1 MENLMDFYKR
11 FADEDA
17 CIDYLEEKQWHG
29 QPVCPH
35 CGSVTIYKC
44 QSRRIFKCSDCTKQF
59 SARIGTIF
67 EESRLPLQK
76 WFLAIWLLTSH
87 KKGVSSIQIAKHL
100 GITQKSAWHML
111 HRIRYAVNS
120 GSFDKPMDGT
130 VEIDE
135 TYVGGKHRGNLRHN
149 ENKAMVIGIVEKNKG
164 KGRIKALATKTA
176 DATVALPFIRAS
188 LKQQAKVQ
196 TDESKIYH
204 RVKREWQHDTIN
216 HAKGEYVRADVTTNT
231 IEGAWMH
238 LKASLDAIY
247 IGVSPK
253 HLQRYCDEFC
263 YRYSTRDMKDSER
276 FELWFDFIRG
286 KRLMYKTLIQEA

>member
-1 MENLMDFYKR
+1 MDFYQR
-11 FADEDA
+11 FGSEDA

-35 CGSVTIYKC
+35 CGSVTVYKC

-120 GSFDKPMDGT
+120 GSFDKQMDGT

-135 TYVGGKHRGNLRHN
+135 TYIGGKHRGNLRHN
-149 ENKAMVIGIVEKNKG
+149 DNKAMVIGIVEKNKG
-164 KGRIKALATKTA
+164 KGRIRAMATKTA

-263 YRYSTRDMKDSER
+263 YRYSTRYMKDGER
-276 FELWFDFIRG
+276 FELWFNFIRD
-286 KRLMYKTLIQEA
+286 KRLMYKTLIDKA